1 MLRSLLL
8 MILTYFRI
16 VLVVGIIVCIWSF
29 IFEKRIKKNLAYYN
43 NEDID
48 IFPDHISL
56 RVYLYLI
63 LTALIPIYNLI
74 LLWLIPFGILDFE
87 KIGFKK

>member
-1 MLRSLLL
+1 MLRNLLL

-43 NEDID
+43 KEDVD

-74 LLWLIPFGILDFE
+74 LLWLIPLGILDFE

>member
-1 MLRSLLL
+1 MLRNLLL

-43 NEDID
+43 KEDVN

-63 LTALIPIYNLI
+63 LTALVPIYNLI
-74 LLWLIPFGILDFE
+74 LLCLIPFGILDFE

>member
-1 MLRSLLL
+1 MLRNLLL

-43 NEDID
+43 KEDVN

-74 LLWLIPFGILDFE
+74 LLWLIPLGILDFE